1 VFAVGNAF
9 RAAHTRGVPKERK
22 FRISKLRC
30 FSIQKASAEG
40 FGSIG
45 NPKLH
50 PLRDL
55 EVAQSVAI
63 WKSAVSSQEPMILK
77 IAQIRDL
84 HKVRLRLSGE
94 FRSHHLD
101 QVKATISR
109 GEPTVLDLEEVD
121 LVDIEAIRFLNAR
134 EDEGIS
140 VLHCSPYIQEWMSR
154 ERQEEKARTD
164 WR

>member
-1 VFAVGNAF
+1 MGRCSSFTSHSFG
-9 RAAHTRGVPKERK
+9 
-22 FRISKLRC
+22 KLRC

-45 NPKLH
+45 SPSIV
-50 PLRDL
+50 RC
-55 EVAQSVAI
+55 I
-63 WKSAVSSQEPMILK
+63 WKKALRNQEPKILK
-77 IAQIRDL
+77 IERIRDSR
-84 HKVRLRLSGE
+84 KVRLRVSGE

-101 QVKATISR
+101 QVKAEISR
-109 GEPTVLDLEEVD
+109 GEPIALDMEEAD

-134 EDEGIS
+134 EDEGVS

>member
-1 VFAVGNAF
+1 MDRCSSFTIHLFG
-9 RAAHTRGVPKERK
+9 
-22 FRISKLRC
+22 KLRC

-45 NPKLH
+45 NPNLH
-50 PLRDL
+50 SLRN
-55 EVAQSVAI
+55 
-63 WKSAVSSQEPMILK
+63 QEPMILK
-77 IAQIRDL
+77 IERIRDSR
-84 HKVRLRLSGE
+84 KVRLRLSGE

-101 QVKATISR
+101 QVKAEISR
-109 GEPTVLDLEEVD
+109 GEPIALDLEEVD

>member
-1 VFAVGNAF
+1 MDRCFSFTGHSF
-9 RAAHTRGVPKERK
+9 G
-22 FRISKLRC
+22 KLRC

-63 WKSAVSSQEPMILK
+63 WKSALSSQEPMILK
-77 IAQIRDL
+77 IERIRDSR
-84 HKVRLRLSGE
+84 KVRLRLSGE

-101 QVKATISR
+101 QVKAEISR
-109 GEPTVLDLEEVD
+109 GEPIALDLEEVD
-121 LVDIEAIRFLNAR
+121 LVDIDAIRFLNAR

-140 VLHCSPYIQEWMSR
+140 VLHCSPYI
-154 ERQEEKARTD
+154 
-164 WR
+164 